1 MRRSKTVFPCVYA
14 NTNFKNSFSF
24 FYSRFAE
31 TKNIKIKN
39 IVIKLI
45 SPSSS
50 ENFELS

>member
-24 FYSRFAE
+24 FIADLL
-31 TKNIKIKN
+31 KLKMKN

-45 SPSSS
+45 SPLSS
-50 ENFELS
+50 EHFELS